1 MKLSRFHNIVSIQSE
16 PGDVTF
22 DSLSGALAQG
32 ENAKTGII
40 GFHAENLQ
48 VADLEREVLGAI
60 RSLNALK
67 LKTSDLENLPDVR
80 AQLLSTDGNLIDSEL
95 SEVTREVLNWDQ
107 EKDLEV
113 RDQILQQNVR
123 SFTINIAQICNLKCT
138 YCAAGG
144 DGTYGSD
151 DKRID
156 LTKVYDQ
163 LQMLLHSVPKDAEFV
178 ITFLGGEP
186 LIYPTEIS
194 QIARFARLQVAGRN
208 IRLRFDIVTN
218 GTLVT
223 REIALLLASL
233 SANVTVSLD
242 GPPEIN
248 DRQRPTAGGLGSTL
262 RTLRGLKNLTD
273 VRHELGSLSVGSVF
287 GKHFTD
293 VEATYEFLKP
303 FDLDS
308 IKFDFAADLNDEAA
322 SDAYTAS
329 LLRVAD
335 RAYLDGGEAALCKL
349 GLFDKTFRVLESRE
363 RVHNHCGAGKSL
375 LQVDTSGKLYAC
387 QWFVNDPEEVL
398 GDGAFID
405 TEKLAAYAD
414 PVLELNGCRS
424 CWARFICGGGCMHV
438 NKTKTGSKHQRDQ
451 VFCQRTRSIIAKG
464 IQLYAHSRTHQQPT
478 S

>member
-1 MKLSRFHNIVSIQSE
+1 MKLSRYHNIVTIQSE
-16 PGDVTF
+16 LDQG
-22 DSLSGALAQG
+22 LSMDASHDLV
-32 ENAKTGII
+32 

-48 VADLEREVLGAI
+48 VARIDTKVLQAVRSLNSLDSVSQEQREALADEDDVIREVL
-60 RSLNALK
+60 
-67 LKTSDLENLPDVR
+67 DWD
-80 AQLLSTDGNLIDSEL
+80 
-95 SEVTREVLNWDQ
+95 RERDA
-107 EKDLEV
+107 EV
-113 RDQILQQNVR
+113 RDPHSPSFPQGSKGSHQNVR

-144 DGTYGSD
+144 DGTYGSNE
-151 DKRID
+151 KRID
-156 LTKVYDQ
+156 LDQVYEQ
-163 LQMLLHSVPKDAEFV
+163 LQMLLHTVPAGAEFV

-186 LIYPTEIS
+186 LIYPAEIAK
-194 QIARFARLQVAGRN
+194 IARFARLQVAGRG
-208 IRLRFDIVTN
+208 IELRFDIVTN

-233 SANVTVSLD
+233 NVNVTVSLD

-248 DRQRPTAGGLGSTL
+248 DQQRPTPSGLGSTQ

-303 FDLDS
+303 FDFDS
-308 IKFDFAADLNDEAA
+308 IKFDFAAAADDESA
-322 SDAYTAS
+322 SEAYTQS

-335 RAYLDGGEAALCKL
+335 RAFREGGEAQLRKL
-349 GLFDKTFRVLESRE
+349 GLFDKTFRVLEDRE

-375 LQVDTSGKLYAC
+375 LQVDTSGELYAC
-387 QWFVNDPEEVL
+387 QWFVNDPKESL
-398 GDGAFID
+398 GHGTWIES
-405 TEKLAAYAD
+405 EKLRAYAD
-414 PVLELNGCRS
+414 PLIELNGCGS
-424 CWARFICGGGCMHV
+424 CWARYICGGGCMHV

-464 IQLYAHSRTHQQPT
+464 IQLYARARAKPSPG